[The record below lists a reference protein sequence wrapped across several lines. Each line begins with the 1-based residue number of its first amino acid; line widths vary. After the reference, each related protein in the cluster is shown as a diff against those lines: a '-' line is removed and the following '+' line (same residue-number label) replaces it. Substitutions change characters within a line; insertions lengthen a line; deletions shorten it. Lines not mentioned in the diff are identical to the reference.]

1 MFKVIIHRKALSEIK
16 AIPNEDKRRLL
27 DAISAM
33 SSDPFSGDVKP
44 IKTLR
49 GVFRRRVG
57 DYRVTF
63 TVNFEVSEVVI
74 LKVARRGKFY
84 SEI

>member
-16 AIPNEDKRRLL
+16 AIPDKDKRRLL
-27 DAISAM
+27 DAIKAM
-33 SSDPFSGDVKP
+33 GSDPFSGDVKP
-44 IKTLR
+44 IKALR

-57 DYRVTF
+57 DYRVAF

-84 SEI
+84 AEI